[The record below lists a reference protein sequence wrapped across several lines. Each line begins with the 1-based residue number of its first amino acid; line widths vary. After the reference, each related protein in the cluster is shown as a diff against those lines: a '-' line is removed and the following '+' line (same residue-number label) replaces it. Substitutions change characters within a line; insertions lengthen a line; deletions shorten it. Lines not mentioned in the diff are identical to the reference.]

1 MSVPYYIGAK
11 AIAERLGY
19 KNTKTVMRL
28 HEQQGLPI
36 YLRSVPIR
44 TGKIRK
50 YSISESALTAWELI
64 QGQRNLD
71 RIRAK
76 RAAKQEQRQHALT
89 A

>member
-19 KNTKTVMRL
+19 KDRKTVMRL
-28 HEQQGLPI
+28 VERAGLPI
-36 YLRSVPIR
+36 FLRSVPIR

-50 YSISESALTAWELI
+50 YCISESAVTAWELV
-64 QGQRNLD
+64 QGQQTVN

-76 RAAKQEQRQHALT
+76 RALQAEQREAALKG
-89 A
+89 